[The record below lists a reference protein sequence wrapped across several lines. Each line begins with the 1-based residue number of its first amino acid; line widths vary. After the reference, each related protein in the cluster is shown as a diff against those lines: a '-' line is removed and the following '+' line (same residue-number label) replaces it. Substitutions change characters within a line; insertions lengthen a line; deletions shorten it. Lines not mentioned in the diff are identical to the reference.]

1 MPIKIHDNLPARKLL
16 QNEIVDV
23 IDSSTAEKQ
32 DIRPLKF
39 LLLNLMPKKLETEV
53 QFARLL
59 GASPLQIELTLMTTE
74 TYSPR
79 NTKKDYL
86 IEFYKTLDDIN
97 NNFYDVLIIT
107 GAPVETVAF
116 QEVKYWNELKEI
128 ISWLSLIHI

>member
-23 IDSSTAEKQ
+23 INSSIAEKQ

-74 TYSPR
+74 TYSPK
-79 NTKKDYL
+79 NTRKEHL
-86 IEFYKTLDDIN
+86 IEFYNTLDDIK
-97 NNFYDVLIIT
+97 NNFYDV
-107 GAPVETVAF
+107 
-116 QEVKYWNELKEI
+116 
-128 ISWLSLIHI
+128 

>member
-23 IDSSTAEKQ
+23 IDSSSAEKQ

-74 TYSPR
+74 TYSPK
-79 NTKKDYL
+79 NTKKEHL
-86 IEFYKTLDDIN
+86 IEFYKTLDDIK

-107 GAPVETVAF
+107 GAPVETVTF
-116 QEVKYWNELKEI
+116 SRSKILE
-128 ISWLSLIHI
+128 

>member
-16 QNEIVDV
+16 QKEIVDI

-74 TYSPR
+74 TYSP
-79 NTKKDYL
+79 K
-86 IEFYKTLDDIN
+86 N
-97 NNFYDVLIIT
+97 N
-107 GAPVETVAF
+107 
-116 QEVKYWNELKEI
+116 
-128 ISWLSLIHI
+128 

>member
-97 NNFYDVLIIT
+97 NNFT
-107 GAPVETVAF
+107 
-116 QEVKYWNELKEI
+116 
-128 ISWLSLIHI
+128 S